1 MRNAPVLEFP
11 IDEYEVRMKNLFAKL
26 NEADCDAVLLTNEEN
41 LRYFCDY
48 RSAAWNSEFA
58 YPAMMIAVR
67 GGRAVLVTSTRMLPT
82 ALATCCLDES
92 DIMAFDGFGE
102 PAAPEVFAPA
112 IASALK
118 QLGVTTGKLGTET
131 GLVARMRITYSDY
144 QAIFAELPGMQAMDF
159 AKYIFDLREIKSPR
173 EIEVMRKC
181 CGMSVDAF
189 KVAMDK
195 LELGK
200 TTEEEMYHEYVAASF
215 DMGADDFEY
224 QLIVEFGPDRP
235 QPNCMPGARVYEDP
249 DWCVFVD
256 SGPSY
261 KGYVSDMI
269 RIGKLNPPT
278 KAQQEFYDISL
289 ECHKQCIAMVKPGAK
304 IGDLCKAHDDF
315 MRAHGVEDICL
326 TMNNAGHGVGL
337 DVHEM
342 PVIKSIF
349 ADKEFEPGMVFA
361 FEPTIIHPVEG
372 QIVLENNY
380 LVTEDGCENLTPQLQ
395 DIYVPK
401 RS

>member
-261 KGYVSDMI
+261 KGYVWS
-269 RIGKLNPPT
+269 
-278 KAQQEFYDISL
+278 S
-289 ECHKQCIAMVKPGAK
+289 PGP
-304 IGDLCKAHDDF
+304 
-315 MRAHGVEDICL
+315 R
-326 TMNNAGHGVGL
+326 
-337 DVHEM
+337 
-342 PVIKSIF
+342 
-349 ADKEFEPGMVFA
+349 
-361 FEPTIIHPVEG
+361 
-372 QIVLENNY
+372 
-380 LVTEDGCENLTPQLQ
+380 
-395 DIYVPK
+395 
-401 RS
+401 